1 MGGMAHTKTTALAVL
16 SFQLAPGSSGTVQ
29 LMPSGPAF
37 RSADGRPADVAAW
50 RIDGAVAARLSAQL
64 ASRSNP
70 LVIDYE
76 HQTLLADKNGQPA
89 PAAGWFKSV
98 EWREGQGLFATEVE
112 WTAKAAAMIA
122 AGEYRY
128 ISPVFEYDRQTGEVL
143 AVRMAALTNAPGL
156 DGMAAVAL
164 SAALADYPLTSP
176 FSPTPDFQPEE
187 TDMDYLKKLLAA
199 LGLPADALEADALT
213 AVAAMKA
220 KADEAEANAAALVA
234 LKAQAPQNPDP
245 AKFVPIQAVQDLQ
258 TQIAVLS
265 AGFAKSEADKLIES
279 ALDDGRL
286 NPALKAWAEDLG
298 KTNLAALKAYVAAAQ
313 PVAALKGMQTNGQQT
328 GGNGYTP
335 DDAALAVMKALGQT
349 PEIFAAGKEQ

>member
-1 MGGMAHTKTTALAVL
+1 MGGMAHQKTTALAVL
-16 SFQLAPGSSGTVQ
+16 SFQLTPGSSGTVQ

-76 HQTLLADKNGQPA
+76 HQTLLAEKNGQPA

-98 EWREGQGLFATEVE
+98 EWREGQGLFATEVG

-164 SAALADYPLTSP
+164 SAALADYP

-187 TDMDYLKKLLAA
+187 TEMDYLKKLLAA

-220 KADEAEANAAALVA
+220 KADEAEAAAAALVA
-234 LKAQAPQNPDP
+234 LKSQAPQTPDP
-245 AKFVPIQAVQDLQ
+245 AKYVPITAVQDLQ
-258 TQIAVLS
+258 SQIAVLS

-298 KTNLAALKAYVAAAQ
+298 KTNLVALKAYVAAAQ
-313 PVAALKGMQTNGQQT
+313 PVAALKGMQTNGQQP
-328 GGNGYTP
+328 GVAGSAAAAG
-335 DDAALAVMKALGQT
+335 DAELAVMKQLGLSA
-349 PEIFAAGKEQ
+349 EEFSKGKV

>member
-1 MGGMAHTKTTALAVL
+1 MGGMAHTQTTALAVL

-29 LMPSGPAF
+29 LTPAGPTF
-37 RSADGRPADVAAW
+37 RSVDGSGRPTDVAAW
-50 RIDGAVAARLSAQL
+50 RIDADIAARVIARHAAHVNS
-64 ASRSNP
+64 

-76 HQTLLADKNGQPA
+76 HQTLLAEKNGQPA
-89 PAAGWFKSV
+89 PAAGWFAGV
-98 EWREGQGLFATEVE
+98 EWREGQGLFATGVN
-112 WTAKAAAMIA
+112 WTPRASAMIQS
-122 AGEYRY
+122 GEYRY
-128 ISPVFEYDRQTGEVL
+128 ISPVFEYDRTTGEVL

-164 SAALADYPLTSP
+164 SAALADYP

-187 TDMDYLKKLLAA
+187 TEMDYLKKLLAA

-220 KADEAEANAAALVA
+220 KADEAEAAAAALVA
-234 LKAQAPQNPDP
+234 LKSQAPQNPDP

-258 TQIAVLS
+258 SQIAVLS

-279 ALDDGRL
+279 ALADGRL

-298 KTNLAALKAYVAAAQ
+298 KTNIAALKAYVAAAE
-313 PVAALKGMQTNGQQT
+313 PVAALKGMQTNGKQLPS
-328 GGNGYTP
+328 GNGADL
-335 DDAALAVMKALGQT
+335 DDAGMAVMKALGQT